1 MKRPREI
8 RTPPRGWLRILGAAY
23 PFLRD
28 QGLGDL
34 LVFGSQAISVYLD
47 NPLRSKDLDLV
58 SAQMG
63 PGQLELLR
71 DHLSNMPG
79 LEVRSTSVQSR
90 PLAKGDLKTFS
101 IELRLEERPFFLEIF
116 DKILDGRPPSILTSH
131 VQESMRWGLRL
142 WVPTADALV
151 ALRLCFRRPEGISR
165 LNAVRLNRFLREEK
179 TRISLPEVRRI
190 ITQWQ
195 LWTLVQANLDDLY
208 KRHRLRII
216 NAAKILPTDSHRTCN
231 QSKTASSPE
240 NPQA

>member
-1 MKRPREI
+1 MKRPLEI
-8 RTPPRGWLRILGAAY
+8 RTPPRGWLRVLEAAY

-28 QGLGDL
+28 LGLGDL
-34 LVFGSQAISVYLD
+34 LVFGSQAISVYVD

-71 DHLSNMPG
+71 DHLSKIPG

-101 IELRLEERPFFLEIF
+101 IELRLEARPFFLEIF

-131 VQESMRWGLRL
+131 VQESERWGFRL
-142 WVPTADALV
+142 WVPTPDAIV

-165 LNAVRLNRFLREEK
+165 LNAIRLNRFLREEK
-179 TRISLPEVRRI
+179 TRINLPEVRRI
-190 ITQWQ
+190 ISQWQ
-195 LWTLVQANLDDLY
+195 LWTLLQANIDDLY

-216 NAAKILPTDSHRTCN
+216 NAEKILPTNSHHTRK
-231 QSKTASSPE
+231 QSKTKRSA
-240 NPQA
+240 

>member
-8 RTPPRGWLRILGAAY
+8 RTPPRGWLRVLEAAY

-34 LVFGSQAISVYLD
+34 LLFGSQAMSVYLD

-71 DHLSNMPG
+71 DHLSKMPE

-90 PLAKGDLKTFS
+90 PLSMGDLKTLS
-101 IELRLEERPFFLEIF
+101 IELRLEARPFFLEIF
-116 DKILDGRPPSILTSH
+116 DKILDGRPPSILTAH
-131 VQESMRWGLRL
+131 VQERERWGLHL
-142 WVPTADALV
+142 WVPTPEALV

-190 ITQWQ
+190 ITRWQ
-195 LWTLVQANLDDLY
+195 LSTLVQANLDDLY
-208 KRHRLRII
+208 KRHRLRIT
-216 NAAKILPTDSHRTCN
+216 NAEEILPTDSHRTS
-231 QSKTASSPE
+231 QSKTPSSP
-240 NPQA
+240 